1 MGFAPP
7 PHSGFAFIAS
17 ARMRQPAGIFS
28 GWVAGPSLVGSEVA
42 VLRPHVGFSY
52 HVTKA
57 TYSFLRG
64 VYVRHGTKH
73 DKSQGIPTSVEVLED
88 ICPLESL
95 VATPRTIQIIDTDVA
110 TGGGRGSPGPMP
122 TGVGLSGK
130 ECYRELRRI
139 TLPRTPLNRP
149 SSQVVSIP
157 LR

>member
-1 MGFAPP
+1 
-7 PHSGFAFIAS
+7 
-17 ARMRQPAGIFS
+17 MRQPAGIFS
-28 GWVAGPSLVGSEVA
+28 GRVAGPSLVGSEVA

-110 TGGGRGSPGPMP
+110 TGGGRGSLPALCLPGW
-122 TGVGLSGK
+122 GLAKKSATVNFA
-130 ECYRELRRI
+130 EYPFHALR
-139 TLPRTPLNRP
+139 
-149 SSQVVSIP
+149 
-157 LR
+157 